1 MEYEVKKGDG
11 WYKIAKNLGVNV
23 NDLLQANNAKLDT
36 MLQPGQKLKTS
47 KVSEQPAITNQWQIV
62 SGQNDAVANWAKQRV
77 DTTMNSINQALAE
90 QEANENEIQRKA
102 SIGTKGVVQQQAKAD
117 TIRLQQALLK
127 EGYDLGKWGADGN
140 WGRATDAAIA
150 QAEKDGWI
158 IDGHKLVKKQPTTQ
172 GTARNASMAGV
183 DNPVTNPSPYSMR
196 GAMDIVLGGN
206 STGSTDPFVAL
217 ATAKALGTFGA
228 NRNYEYP
235 EEHIPILSDQNQYI
249 FDNWEA
255 AMDYNY
261 SATNNRLQKLLKT
274 YNETKDPAERQKLQ
288 AEIDDHKKS
297 MKSIL
302 ANKTKYSKAGG
313 LKKYL
318 MANPGEKVVIGG
330 NFRFYK
336 DNNQH
341 RFPEG
346 TPTGYAS
353 FDKHPDYVG
362 WARNAPL
369 GQVETIYG
377 NNVHSWVYNP
387 ETNQIE
393 TASSDEYNFN
403 SIGSELSSKIG
414 KLRTAVGED
423 DALNKT
429 SIKYRSALRPI
440 KLDGTDNYIT
450 NSDDFGHS
458 RTANLWERLGL
469 GTMVAMGEGN
479 LGEYWHTEGA
489 PDIVRTLGEKAEPIK
504 AAFDKAAPKIDNNKF
519 WQNSI
524 IF

>member
-1 MEYEVKKGDG
+1 
-11 WYKIAKNLGVNV
+11 
-23 NDLLQANNAKLDT
+23 
-36 MLQPGQKLKTS
+36 
-47 KVSEQPAITNQWQIV
+47 
-62 SGQNDAVANWAKQRV
+62 
-77 DTTMNSINQALAE
+77 
-90 QEANENEIQRKA
+90 
-102 SIGTKGVVQQQAKAD
+102 
-117 TIRLQQALLK
+117 
-127 EGYDLGKWGADGN
+127 
-140 WGRATDAAIA
+140 
-150 QAEKDGWI
+150 
-158 IDGHKLVKKQPTTQ
+158 
-172 GTARNASMAGV
+172 
-183 DNPVTNPSPYSMR
+183 
-196 GAMDIVLGGN
+196 
-206 STGSTDPFVAL
+206 
-217 ATAKALGTFGA
+217 
-228 NRNYEYP
+228 
-235 EEHIPILSDQNQYI
+235 
-249 FDNWEA
+249 
-255 AMDYNY
+255 
-261 SATNNRLQKLLKT
+261 
-274 YNETKDPAERQKLQ
+274 
-288 AEIDDHKKS
+288 